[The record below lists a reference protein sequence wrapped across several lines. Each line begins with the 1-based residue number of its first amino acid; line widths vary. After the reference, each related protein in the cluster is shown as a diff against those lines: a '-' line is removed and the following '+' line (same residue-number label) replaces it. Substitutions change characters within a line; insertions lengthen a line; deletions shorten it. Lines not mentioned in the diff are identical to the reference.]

1 MSTSDNSKVTLNR
14 SSSRSTYFMRT
25 NCLLRSPLP
34 ILSALMLA
42 GYAQAQSPYL
52 GVNWEGRNP
61 NTPIGPYGYAGIPT
75 AKQSYWNDV
84 REEGYVN
91 FSGTTPALNDKAGNA
106 TAVTLTF
113 AANDSWN
120 NDGAAGTA
128 DEKLMH
134 GIIKAFGNPGGPL
147 VPFTDTFT
155 FNNVP
160 AGAYSLVLYL
170 NVNGDGV
177 NVDLTQ
183 GATTFYITEEHTF
196 DGTYT
201 QALNADPM
209 GVRDVGN
216 YVVFTGVS
224 PDVTGQITFTMT
236 YDAKDAAG
244 NTTASSSTVLTVIN
258 SNPSAISVQFAG
270 SQFGGNGPTH
280 LLPSDVAGVVPL
292 PNWVSLDGNDGSA
305 GPLTDSD
312 GYPTPVTIQFHA
324 DGGWGSG
331 TFFDAGTTD
340 SAQPN
345 APGLRGNP
353 NDMMFSG
360 YLDGD
365 SATVPTP
372 S

>member
-1 MSTSDNSKVTLNR
+1 MSTSDNSEVTLNR

-236 YDAKDAAG
+236 YDANAGDGSGMAAIQLLQAADTVGPALASATFSGTAAAG
-244 NTTASSSTVLTVIN
+244 TVHVIFDEGLDPAAP
-258 SNPSAISVQFAG
+258 NPTF
-270 SQFGGNGPTH
+270 
-280 LLPSDVAGVVPL
+280 
-292 PNWVSLDGNDGSA
+292 SLDRGVTVGTVTKVDAMPFDLAVTGVTFGHFGSVRRVAVWRQWSDAPAAERCGRGGSA
-305 GPLTDSD
+305 AQLGQSGWQRRQRRSPD
-312 GYPTPVTIQFHA
+312 G
-324 DGGWGSG
+324 
-331 TFFDAGTTD
+331 
-340 SAQPN
+340 
-345 APGLRGNP
+345 
-353 NDMMFSG
+353 
-360 YLDGD
+360 
-365 SATVPTP
+365 
-372 S
+372 